1 MLGFGATCAPKAN
14 KRHGAQESVAVVCS
28 MQTSMMLVEVCI
40 SSRDEAMLFVDSWQY
55 VSSLGCEAL
64 LLEGCWTM
72 FCFCDAIRQPVA

>member
-40 SSRDEAMLFVDSWQY
+40 SSRDEAMLFVDSW
-55 VSSLGCEAL
+55 
-64 LLEGCWTM
+64 
-72 FCFCDAIRQPVA
+72 